1 MEREQRRKRR
11 NDIVCVTK
19 EPCTCIYCERL
30 CVLYRGGIAYE
41 SNYCAGL
48 RVLDVSGI
56 KTGDVN
62 EVRCE

>member
-1 MEREQRRKRR
+1 M
-11 NDIVCVTK
+11 
-19 EPCTCIYCERL
+19 
-30 CVLYRGGIAYE
+30 LYRGGIVYE

-62 EVRCE
+62 EVCCE